1 MSSIKILVA
10 DDSAADRFII
20 KSMLSEYSVLTARN
34 GLETI
39 RILEEHDGINL
50 LILDLNMPKMNGFE
64 VLEYLKKNDRYRN
77 LRTVILTI
85 YDELDNEIKVLKLGA
100 IDYIRKPIQMDSL
113 KARIDVH
120 AALLRAEEALRKQL
134 DEQTMTFDM
143 LFEQAP
149 IGITIS
155 YNSDP
160 ENVESSRARINSVY
174 EQLTGRTRE
183 ELISLGWAKIT
194 HPEDLARD
202 LENFRKLQKGEIKNY
217 SLEKRF
223 IKPDGTIT
231 WVYKTAAVLAP
242 MGGSTNNH
250 IFLIQDISERKQL
263 EIERR
268 YIAEHDRW
276 TGLYNREYLAT
287 LLKKHMRSKKDSPK
301 ALKCINL
308 SMVQLLTA
316 NYGYQYAQNLL
327 KTAAEELSRYST
339 EKRILFYPCE
349 NRFVFY
355 LFDYRD
361 RRELIDFSG
370 VIAETLESLF
380 ITDRISGGIGVLEF
394 EQTENDDIDID
405 SLLTKLMIA
414 SDKAVS
420 QFGKNYQVCFY
431 NEEIETMVERERD
444 IVEALDVIAADGS
457 PAHELFLQ
465 YQPILDINTGFITGF
480 EALARLRTAKLG
492 LVHPQEFIPL
502 AEKTKLIIPIG
513 KKILVKAF
521 CFLNRLREHGQDNIG
536 ISVNV
541 SIIQLLSPNFAAML
555 MELIEEMQVKPDNV
569 CIEITESVFASDF
582 DSINNIIERLRNA
595 GLRVGIDDFGTGYS
609 SLARE
614 RELKVDCMKIDRFFI
629 DKLMAEDL
637 QKAITGDIISLAH
650 KLGHYVVAE
659 GVEHELQL
667 QYLKRH
673 HCDRIQGD
681 LVSKPLDEEE
691 ALAFLSGRGQ

>member
-301 ALKCINL
+301 RSCAL
-308 SMVQLLTA
+308 T
-316 NYGYQYAQNLL
+316 
-327 KTAAEELSRYST
+327 
-339 EKRILFYPCE
+339 
-349 NRFVFY
+349 
-355 LFDYRD
+355 
-361 RRELIDFSG
+361 
-370 VIAETLESLF
+370 
-380 ITDRISGGIGVLEF
+380 
-394 EQTENDDIDID
+394 
-405 SLLTKLMIA
+405 
-414 SDKAVS
+414 
-420 QFGKNYQVCFY
+420 
-431 NEEIETMVERERD
+431 
-444 IVEALDVIAADGS
+444 
-457 PAHELFLQ
+457 
-465 YQPILDINTGFITGF
+465 
-480 EALARLRTAKLG
+480 
-492 LVHPQEFIPL
+492 
-502 AEKTKLIIPIG
+502 
-513 KKILVKAF
+513 
-521 CFLNRLREHGQDNIG
+521 
-536 ISVNV
+536 
-541 SIIQLLSPNFAAML
+541 
-555 MELIEEMQVKPDNV
+555 
-569 CIEITESVFASDF
+569 
-582 DSINNIIERLRNA
+582 
-595 GLRVGIDDFGTGYS
+595 
-609 SLARE
+609 
-614 RELKVDCMKIDRFFI
+614 
-629 DKLMAEDL
+629 
-637 QKAITGDIISLAH
+637 
-650 KLGHYVVAE
+650 
-659 GVEHELQL
+659 
-667 QYLKRH
+667 
-673 HCDRIQGD
+673 
-681 LVSKPLDEEE
+681 
-691 ALAFLSGRGQ
+691 

>member
-85 YDELDNEIKVLKLGA
+85 YDELDNEIKGLKLGA

-301 ALKCINL
+301 ALMCINL

-465 YQPILDINTGFITGF
+465 Y
-480 EALARLRTAKLG
+480 
-492 LVHPQEFIPL
+492 
-502 AEKTKLIIPIG
+502 
-513 KKILVKAF
+513 
-521 CFLNRLREHGQDNIG
+521 
-536 ISVNV
+536 
-541 SIIQLLSPNFAAML
+541 
-555 MELIEEMQVKPDNV
+555 
-569 CIEITESVFASDF
+569 
-582 DSINNIIERLRNA
+582 
-595 GLRVGIDDFGTGYS
+595 
-609 SLARE
+609 SLFW
-614 RELKVDCMKIDRFFI
+614 I
-629 DKLMAEDL
+629 
-637 QKAITGDIISLAH
+637 
-650 KLGHYVVAE
+650 
-659 GVEHELQL
+659 
-667 QYLKRH
+667 
-673 HCDRIQGD
+673 
-681 LVSKPLDEEE
+681 
-691 ALAFLSGRGQ
+691 